1 MLVTTI
7 LELLAS
13 GMTWEEIRADY
24 DGLESEDIQACLHY
38 AVRLAQFRTL
48 PLAA

>member
-1 MLVTTI
+1 VATI
-7 LELLAS
+7 VDLLAS

-24 DGLESEDIQACLHY
+24 AGLESEDIQACLHY
-38 AVRLAQFRTL
+38 AVRLLQFRTL